1 MLSLWRGVANHRR
14 VLPGSSGTR
23 QHQSL
28 SALDWTFDPSKNNN
42 RSLRKSSGKSGPN
55 PVEPRMDATIANS
68 SNQAQRPQAKPGQ
81 GGIQMA
87 RNEFFAGL
95 FLLGCA
101 NGIATR
107 AVATVHQNGWLNAA
121 IGMFDVSAIVLAA
134 CASGLWLIMGGR
146 EQSVTR
152 IDLTIGVVALALIA
166 LPLGALSWIAVS
178 GIALYILLFA
188 DTDQSMRR
196 GAVIL
201 LATTVPMFWS
211 RLFFQLFANLIL
223 EIDASLVG
231 WLLGAD
237 RTGNM
242 VRFVSD
248 SGYLV
253 IMPPCSSL
261 ANMSLAFLCWIT
273 VSEFAGHRR
282 VLSDLW
288 WCLLACGSVLV
299 VNVGRL
305 SAMGISVRYYEAIHN
320 QIGSAVTD
328 AMILTLTLGWSF
340 LGVRRELFSRA

>member
-1 MLSLWRGVANHRR
+1 
-14 VLPGSSGTR
+14 
-23 QHQSL
+23 
-28 SALDWTFDPSKNNN
+28 
-42 RSLRKSSGKSGPN
+42 
-55 PVEPRMDATIANS
+55 MDATIANS
-68 SNQAQRPQAKPGQ
+68 SDQTQRTQAKSRQ
-81 GGIQMA
+81 DGIQIA

-95 FLLGCA
+95 FLLGSA
-101 NGIATR
+101 NGIAAR
-107 AVATVHQNGWLNAA
+107 AIGTVHDNGWLNAA

-134 CASGLWLIMGGR
+134 CASGLWLMMGGR

-152 IDLTIGVVALALIA
+152 IDLAVGVGALALIA
-166 LPLGALSWIAVS
+166 LPLGGLSWIAV
-178 GIALYILLFA
+178 GGLALYILWFT
-188 DTDQSMRR
+188 DPDQSMRR
-196 GAVIL
+196 GAIIL

-211 RLFFQLFANLIL
+211 RLLFQLFANFIL

-231 WLLGAD
+231 WLLGVD

-242 VRFVSD
+242 VRFAND
-248 SGYLV
+248 TGYLV
-253 IMPPCSSL
+253 IFPPCSSL

-282 VLSDLW
+282 ALSDLG

-305 SAMGISVRYYEAIHN
+305 SAMGISVRHYEVIHS
-320 QIGSAVTD
+320 QIGNAVAD